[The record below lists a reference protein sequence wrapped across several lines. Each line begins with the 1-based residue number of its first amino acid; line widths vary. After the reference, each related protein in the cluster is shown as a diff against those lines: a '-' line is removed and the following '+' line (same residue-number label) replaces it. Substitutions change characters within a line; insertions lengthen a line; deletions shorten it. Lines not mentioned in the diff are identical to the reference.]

1 MHNINGEPDDQR
13 RRRERQVLDNFKTEK
28 DLLELRAQSHEEK
41 YKKTDDE
48 MIAIISEKAN
58 GRCRE
63 ILTTLWYE
71 ETKREEDVRIKLEE
85 KTRRIFIFYLKI

>member
-41 YKKTDDE
+41 YKKTNDE

-58 GRCRE
+58 RRCRE
-63 ILTTLWYE
+63 ILATLWYE
-71 ETKREEDVRIKLEE
+71 ETKREEDISTKRW
-85 KTRRIFIFYLKI
+85 KTKNEVWLKKI